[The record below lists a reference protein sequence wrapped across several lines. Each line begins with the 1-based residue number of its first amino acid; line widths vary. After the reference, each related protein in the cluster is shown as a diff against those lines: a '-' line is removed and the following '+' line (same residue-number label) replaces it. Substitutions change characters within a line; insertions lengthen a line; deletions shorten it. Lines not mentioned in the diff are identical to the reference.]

1 MLLIC
6 GDLHFTTFTNLLA
19 AEGIPY
25 SILAERVGVDTA
37 NDPEYLALKY
47 AQDNNMFGETN
58 CFCLES

>member
-1 MLLIC
+1 MLS
-6 GDLHFTTFTNLLA
+6 

-25 SILAERVGVDTA
+25 NIFAERIGVDHST
-37 NDPEYLALKY
+37 DPEYEAFRY